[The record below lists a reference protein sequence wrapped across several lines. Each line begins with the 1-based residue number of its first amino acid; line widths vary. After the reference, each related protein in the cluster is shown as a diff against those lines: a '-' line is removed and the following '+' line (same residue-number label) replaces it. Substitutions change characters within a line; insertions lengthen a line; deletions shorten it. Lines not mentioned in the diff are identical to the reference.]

1 MTAPLPAQKRGRWRN
16 TFNMERKLASV
27 QRALEI
33 LPIEGANAIELVRIN
48 GWQCVT
54 KKGEFELG
62 DLGVFLEID
71 AVPPDTQPFQFLWT
85 AKDGSTPPRPDKFRV
100 RTMKLRGALSQGLF
114 LPLDQFDLGEVAA
127 GDDVTAEL
135 GVTKYEPPLPAG
147 NQGEIG
153 GLFPGFIP
161 KTDEI
166 RVQSA
171 PEALVELFNLP
182 YAITLKYDGTS
193 ATYCVDPRNNEFLA
207 CGRNYSIAEG
217 DSFYWRIARQ
227 LDLPAKLA
235 AHPQMAIQGEICG
248 PGIQKNRLEL
258 KQIELFAFNVYD
270 IANRRYLD
278 HDAAR
283 AFLDE
288 IGVRAVETLETGE
301 SFGHNQNDLL
311 ALAEGKYPGTT
322 NEREGIVVRPLAETR
337 SQTLAGRLSIKAI
350 SNRFLLKEKD

>member
-1 MTAPLPAQKRGRWRN
+1 
-16 TFNMERKLASV
+16 MERKLASV

-33 LPIEGANAIELVRIN
+33 TPIEGADAIELVRIN

-54 KKGEFELG
+54 KKGEFKLD

-71 AVPPDTQPFQFLWT
+71 AIPPDTATFQFLWT
-85 AKDGSTPPRPDKFRV
+85 AKDGAQPPRPDKFRI

-114 LPLDQFDLGEVAA
+114 VPLSQFDLGAVAA
-127 GDDVTAEL
+127 GDDVTERL
-135 GVTKYEPPLPAG
+135 GVTKYEPPIPAG
-147 NQGEIG
+147 NQGDIS

-171 PEALVELFNLP
+171 PEVLAEIWATP

-193 ATYCVDPRNNEFLA
+193 ATYCVDPRDGQFLA
-207 CGRNYSIAEG
+207 CGRNYSILEG

-227 LDLPAKLA
+227 YDLPAKLA
-235 AHPQMAIQGEICG
+235 AHPTMAIQGEICG
-248 PGIQKNRLEL
+248 PGIQKNRLNL

-270 IANRRYLD
+270 IANRCYLG
-278 HDAAR
+278 HEAAR
-283 AFLDE
+283 EFLAT
-288 IGVRAVETLETGE
+288 IGISAVETVETGE
-301 SFGHNQNDLL
+301 SFGYDLPAL
-311 ALAEGKYPGTT
+311 LRLAEGKYPGTT
-322 NEREGIVVRPLAETR
+322 NEREGIVIRPLQERR
-337 SQTLAGRLSIKAI
+337 SEVLAGRLSFKAI